1 LNIEK
6 KSLLKGFKLSDHTT
20 LRVGGLATTVC
31 EIQSPSD
38 IQDFVHEYGNQ
49 DFFVLGGGSNIVAP
63 DHEIKTPIAYM
74 QLVNSSAKTDGDFV
88 EINAGSGMLWDD
100 FVADAVDQGLSGVET
115 LSGIPGTVGA
125 SPIQNIGAYGTE
137 VNSSI
142 KSVQLVDGTT
152 GKSRILTNEELKF
165 SYRFSILKNLTSRFI
180 IENVTFRLKRD
191 KNSKITNY
199 PQVAESLGINPGES
213 VSIKELR
220 NAILAIRKSKGMI
233 LDSKD
238 HDTFSVGSFFIN
250 PIMEKDKVPTNAP
263 MYENESGKVKT
274 SAAWLIEQAG
284 FEKGFRLGGAMISS
298 KHTLAIANS
307 GNATAEDVIEL
318 SNLITSGVL
327 QKFGI
332 ALTIE
337 PRILK
342 F

>member
-1 LNIEK
+1 MRQ
-6 KSLLKGFKLSDHTT
+6 LKGFKLSDHTT

-88 EINAGSGMLWDD
+88 EINAGAGMLWDD

-137 VNSSI
+137 VNSVI

-199 PQVAESLGINPGES
+199 PQVADSLGINPGES

-220 NAILAIRKSKGMI
+220 KTILEIRNSKGMI
-233 LDSKD
+233 LNSTD

-263 MYENESGKVKT
+263 MYENQSGKVKT

-337 PRILK
+337 PRILNI
-342 F
+342 

>member
-1 LNIEK
+1 MRQ
-6 KSLLKGFKLSDHTT
+6 LKGFKLSDHTT

-88 EINAGSGMLWDD
+88 EINAGAGMLWDD

-199 PQVAESLGINPGES
+199 PQVAESLNISPGES

-220 NAILAIRKSKGMI
+220 NTILAIRKSKGMI
-233 LDSKD
+233 LDAKD

-250 PIMEKDKVPTNAP
+250 PIMEKEKVPTNAP
-263 MYENESGKVKT
+263 MYENQSGKVKT

-337 PRILK
+337 PRILNI
-342 F
+342 

>member
-1 LNIEK
+1 MRQ
-6 KSLLKGFKLSDHTT
+6 LKGFKLSDHTT
-20 LRVGGLATTVC
+20 LGVGGLATTVC

-88 EINAGSGMLWDD
+88 EINAGSGMSWDD

-115 LSGIPGTVGA
+115 LSGITGTVGA

>member
-1 LNIEK
+1 MRQ
-6 KSLLKGFKLSDHTT
+6 LKGFKLSDHTT

-238 HDTFSVGSFFIN
+238 HDTFSVGSFFVN

>member
-1 LNIEK
+1 MRQ
-6 KSLLKGFKLSDHTT
+6 LKGFKLSDHTT

-74 QLVNSSAKTDGDFV
+74 QLVNSSTKTDGDFV
-88 EINAGSGMLWDD
+88 EINVGAGMLWDD

-125 SPIQNIGAYGTE
+125 SPIQNIGAYGSE

-199 PQVAESLGINPGES
+199 PQVAESLNVKPGES

-220 NAILAIRKSKGMI
+220 KTILEIRKSKGMI
-233 LDSKD
+233 LNSTD

-250 PIMEKDKVPTNAP
+250 PIMEKDKVPMNAP
-263 MYENESGKVKT
+263 MYENQSGKVKT

-307 GNATAEDVIEL
+307 GNATAEDIIEL
-318 SNLITSGVL
+318 SNLIISGVM

-332 ALTIE
+332 ELTIE
-337 PRILK
+337 PRILNI
-342 F
+342 

>member
-1 LNIEK
+1 MRQ
-6 KSLLKGFKLSDHTT
+6 LKGFKLSDHTT
-20 LRVGGLATTVC
+20 LRVGGFATTVC

-88 EINAGSGMLWDD
+88 EINAGAGMLWDD
-100 FVADAVDQGLSGVET
+100 FVADAVDQGLNGVET

-125 SPIQNIGAYGTE
+125 SPIQNIGAYGSE

-220 NAILAIRKSKGMI
+220 KTILEIRKSKGMI
-233 LDSKD
+233 LDSMD

-284 FEKGFRLGGAMISS
+284 FEKGFRLGGAMIST

-332 ALTIE
+332 ELTIE
-337 PRILK
+337 PRILNI
-342 F
+342 

>member
-1 LNIEK
+1 MRQ
-6 KSLLKGFKLSDHTT
+6 LKGFKLSDHTT

-263 MYENESGKVKT
+263 MYETESGKVKT

-337 PRILK
+337 PRILNI
-342 F
+342 

>member
-1 LNIEK
+1 
-6 KSLLKGFKLSDHTT
+6 
-20 LRVGGLATTVC
+20 
-31 EIQSPSD
+31 
-38 IQDFVHEYGNQ
+38 VHEYGNQ

>member
-1 LNIEK
+1 MRQ
-6 KSLLKGFKLSDHTT
+6 LKGFKLSDHTT

-233 LDSKD
+233 LDSTD

-342 F
+342 I

>member
-1 LNIEK
+1 MRQ
-6 KSLLKGFKLSDHTT
+6 LKGFKLSDHTT

-220 NAILAIRKSKGMI
+220 NTILAIRKSKGMI
-233 LDSKD
+233 LDAND

-250 PIMEKDKVPTNAP
+250 PILEKDKVPTNAP
-263 MYENESGKVKT
+263 MYENKSGKVKT

-307 GNATAEDVIEL
+307 GNATAEDIIEL

-342 F
+342 I

>member
-1 LNIEK
+1 MRQ
-6 KSLLKGFKLSDHTT
+6 LKGFKLSDHTT

-88 EINAGSGMLWDD
+88 EINAGAGMLWDD

-220 NAILAIRKSKGMI
+220 NTILAIRKSKGMI

-263 MYENESGKVKT
+263 MYENKSGKVKT

-342 F
+342 I

>member
-1 LNIEK
+1 MRQ
-6 KSLLKGFKLSDHTT
+6 LKGFKLSDHTT

-88 EINAGSGMLWDD
+88 EINAGAGMSWDD

-233 LDSKD
+233 LDAKD

-250 PIMEKDKVPTNAP
+250 PIMEKEKVPTNAP
-263 MYENESGKVKT
+263 MYENQSGKVKT

-337 PRILK
+337 PRILNI
-342 F
+342 

>member
-1 LNIEK
+1 MRQ
-6 KSLLKGFKLSDHTT
+6 LKGFKLSDHTT

-88 EINAGSGMLWDD
+88 EINAGAGMLWDD

-180 IENVTFRLKRD
+180 IENVNFRLKRD

-250 PIMEKDKVPTNAP
+250 PILEKDKVPTNAP

>member
-1 LNIEK
+1 MRQ
-6 KSLLKGFKLSDHTT
+6 LKGFKLSDHTT

-220 NAILAIRKSKGMI
+220 NAILEIRKSKGMI

-250 PIMEKDKVPTNAP
+250 PIMEKEKVPTNAP

-342 F
+342 I

>member
-1 LNIEK
+1 MRQ
-6 KSLLKGFKLSDHTT
+6 LKGFKLSDHTT

-74 QLVNSSAKTDGDFV
+74 QLVNSSTKIDGDFV
-88 EINAGSGMLWDD
+88 EINVGAGMLWDD

-125 SPIQNIGAYGTE
+125 SPIQNIGAYGSE

-191 KNSKITNY
+191 KNSKITKY
-199 PQVAESLGINPGES
+199 PQVAESLKIKPGES

-220 NAILAIRKSKGMI
+220 KTILEIRKSKGMI
-233 LDSKD
+233 LNSTD

-250 PIMEKDKVPTNAP
+250 PIMEKDKVPVNAP
-263 MYENESGKVKT
+263 MYENQSGKVKT

-318 SNLITSGVL
+318 SNLIISGVM

-332 ALTIE
+332 ELTIE
-337 PRILK
+337 PRILNI
-342 F
+342 

>member
-1 LNIEK
+1 MRQ
-6 KSLLKGFKLSDHTT
+6 LKGFKLSDHTT

-263 MYENESGKVKT
+263 MYETESGKVKT

-307 GNATAEDVIEL
+307 GNATAEDIIEL

>member
-1 LNIEK
+1 MRQ
-6 KSLLKGFKLSDHTT
+6 LKGFKLSDHTT

-38 IQDFVHEYGNQ
+38 IQDFVHEYGNH

-88 EINAGSGMLWDD
+88 EINAGAGMLWDD

-220 NAILAIRKSKGMI
+220 NTILAIRKSKGMI
-233 LDSKD
+233 LDAKD

-250 PIMEKDKVPTNAP
+250 PIMEKEKVPTNAP
-263 MYENESGKVKT
+263 MYENQSGKVKT

-307 GNATAEDVIEL
+307 GNATADDVIEL

-332 ALTIE
+332 ELTIE
-337 PRILK
+337 PRILNI
-342 F
+342 

>member
-1 LNIEK
+1 MRQ
-6 KSLLKGFKLSDHTT
+6 LKGFKLADHTT

-88 EINAGSGMLWDD
+88 EINAGSGMSWDD

-137 VNSSI
+137 VNSVI

-220 NAILAIRKSKGMI
+220 NTILAIRKSKGMI
-233 LDSKD
+233 LDAND

-250 PIMEKDKVPTNAP
+250 PILEKDKVPTNAP
-263 MYENESGKVKT
+263 MYENKSGKVKT

-342 F
+342 I

>member
-1 LNIEK
+1 MRQ
-6 KSLLKGFKLSDHTT
+6 LKGFKLSDHTT

-88 EINAGSGMLWDD
+88 EINAGAGMLWDD

-220 NAILAIRKSKGMI
+220 NTILAIRKSKGMI
-233 LDSKD
+233 LDAND

-250 PIMEKDKVPTNAP
+250 PILEKDKVPTNAP
-263 MYENESGKVKT
+263 MYENKSGKVKT

-307 GNATAEDVIEL
+307 GNATAEDIIEL

-342 F
+342 I

>member
-1 LNIEK
+1 MRQ
-6 KSLLKGFKLSDHTT
+6 LKGFKLSDHTT

-49 DFFVLGGGSNIVAP
+49 NFFVLGGGSNIVAP

-74 QLVNSSAKTDGDFV
+74 QLVNSSTKTDGDFV
-88 EINAGSGMLWDD
+88 EINAGAGMLWDD
-100 FVADAVDQGLSGVET
+100 FVADVVDQGLSGVET

-142 KSVQLVDGTT
+142 KSLQLVDGTT

-191 KNSKITNY
+191 KNSNITNY

-220 NAILAIRKSKGMI
+220 NAILEIRKSKGMI

-250 PIMEKDKVPTNAP
+250 PILEKDKVPTNAP
-263 MYENESGKVKT
+263 MYENEFGKVKT

-284 FEKGFRLGGAMISS
+284 FDKGFRLGGAMISS

-318 SNLITSGVL
+318 SNLITSGVM

-337 PRILK
+337 PRILNI
-342 F
+342 

>member
-1 LNIEK
+1 MRH
-6 KSLLKGFKLSDHTT
+6 LKGFKLSDHTT

-142 KSVQLVDGTT
+142 
-152 GKSRILTNEELKF
+152 
-165 SYRFSILKNLTSRFI
+165 
-180 IENVTFRLKRD
+180 
-191 KNSKITNY
+191 
-199 PQVAESLGINPGES
+199 
-213 VSIKELR
+213 
-220 NAILAIRKSKGMI
+220 
-233 LDSKD
+233 
-238 HDTFSVGSFFIN
+238 
-250 PIMEKDKVPTNAP
+250 
-263 MYENESGKVKT
+263 
-274 SAAWLIEQAG
+274 
-284 FEKGFRLGGAMISS
+284 
-298 KHTLAIANS
+298 
-307 GNATAEDVIEL
+307 
-318 SNLITSGVL
+318 
-327 QKFGI
+327 
-332 ALTIE
+332 
-337 PRILK
+337 
-342 F
+342 

>member
-1 LNIEK
+1 MRQ
-6 KSLLKGFKLSDHTT
+6 LKGFKLSDHTT

-49 DFFVLGGGSNIVAP
+49 NFFVLGGGSNIVAP

-74 QLVNSSAKTDGDFV
+74 QLVNSSTKTDGDFV
-88 EINAGSGMLWDD
+88 EINAGAGMLWDD
-100 FVADAVDQGLSGVET
+100 FVADVVDQGLSGVET

-142 KSVQLVDGTT
+142 KSLQLVDGTT
-152 GKSRILTNEELKF
+152 GKSRILTNVELKF

-191 KNSKITNY
+191 KNSNITNY

-220 NAILAIRKSKGMI
+220 NAILEIRKSKGMI

-250 PIMEKDKVPTNAP
+250 PILEKDKVPTNAP
-263 MYENESGKVKT
+263 MYENEFGKVKT

-284 FEKGFRLGGAMISS
+284 FDKGFRLGGAMISS

-318 SNLITSGVL
+318 SNLITSGVM

-337 PRILK
+337 PRILNI
-342 F
+342 

>member
-1 LNIEK
+1 MRQ
-6 KSLLKGFKLSDHTT
+6 LKGFKLSDHTT

-74 QLVNSSAKTDGDFV
+74 QLVNSSTKTDGDFV
-88 EINAGSGMLWDD
+88 EINVGAGMLWDD

-125 SPIQNIGAYGTE
+125 SPIQNIGAYGSE

-199 PQVAESLGINPGES
+199 PQVAESLNVKPGES

-220 NAILAIRKSKGMI
+220 KTILEIRKSKGMI
-233 LDSKD
+233 LNSTD

-250 PIMEKDKVPTNAP
+250 PIMEKDKVPVNAP
-263 MYENESGKVKT
+263 MYENQSGKVKT

-318 SNLITSGVL
+318 SNLIISGVM

-332 ALTIE
+332 ELTIE
-337 PRILK
+337 PRILNI
-342 F
+342 

>member
-1 LNIEK
+1 MRQ
-6 KSLLKGFKLSDHTT
+6 LKGFKLSDHTT

-74 QLVNSSAKTDGDFV
+74 QLVNSSTKTDGDFV
-88 EINAGSGMLWDD
+88 EINVGAGMLWDD

-125 SPIQNIGAYGTE
+125 SPIQNIGAYGSE

-165 SYRFSILKNLTSRFI
+165 SYRFSILKNLTSRYI

-199 PQVAESLGINPGES
+199 PQVAESLNVKPGES

-220 NAILAIRKSKGMI
+220 KTILEIRKSKGMI
-233 LDSKD
+233 LNSTD

-250 PIMEKDKVPTNAP
+250 PIMEKDKVPVNAP
-263 MYENESGKVKT
+263 MYENQSGKVKT

-318 SNLITSGVL
+318 SNLIISGVM

-332 ALTIE
+332 ELTIE
-337 PRILK
+337 PRILNI
-342 F
+342 